1 MSGIFHEGRWYEGTG
16 MFCSICGNSVYESDI
31 QPEYS
36 YQCFHCDMDMYLFEA
51 FERDGGYLLPVMV
64 ARPVGGVTLNE
75 GLEYLLDDDGR
86 PRIFACQREAE
97 DYLLGHGITETG
109 LGSVYFVEVNGE
121 DDDEG

>member
-16 MFCSICGNSVYESDI
+16 MVCSICGNPVYGSDI

-51 FERDGGYLLPVMV
+51 FERDSESLLPVMV
-64 ARPVGGVTLNE
+64 ARPVGGVTLNG
-75 GLEYLLDDDGR
+75 GLEYLLDDDGS

-97 DYLLGHGITETG
+97 GYLQGHGFTDAG
-109 LGSVYFVEVNGE
+109 LGAVYFVEVDGE
-121 DDDEG
+121 DEDEG